1 MQFAFQFGS
10 RAEEEVYDTE
20 VKEDVQFRLEVEET
34 IYAGNSFDAAVV
46 VENESEVTR
55 EIKINFTAVLSYYT
69 GVLSKKLKSYKL
81 TFRLNSQAGKKF
93 YSLSITNDVSHRK
106 TTEEILCK
114 FSDSPPPHP
123 HPRKTN

>member
-10 RAEEEVYDTE
+10 RAEQEVYETE
-20 VKEDVQFRLEVEET
+20 VKEDVQFHLEVEET

-46 VENESEVTR
+46 VENKSELTR

-81 TFRLNSQAGKKF
+81 TFLLNSQAGKKF
-93 YSLSITNDVSHRK
+93 YSLSLTNDVSRRK
-106 TTEEILCK
+106 ITEEILCK
-114 FSDSPPPHP
+114 FSDCPPPP
-123 HPRKTN
+123 PRKKN